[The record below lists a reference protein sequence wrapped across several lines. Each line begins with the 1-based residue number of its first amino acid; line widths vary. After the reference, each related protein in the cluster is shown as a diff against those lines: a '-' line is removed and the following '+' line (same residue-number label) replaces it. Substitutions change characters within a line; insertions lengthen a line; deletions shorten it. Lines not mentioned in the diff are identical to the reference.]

1 MAIADHPDLA
11 PYLAADDL
19 VQSDHPDIVETA
31 TTIAAGATD
40 TQTKAVRIFYWVRDH
55 IAYCIEGDRPALA
68 VLHDGRGVCV
78 TKALLHVALLRAAGV
93 PARLGHADYRSA
105 VLRQM
110 FPDAYMDRQPE
121 IYPLHTFAEVYLDG
135 EWRTCDA
142 TVDRDFAR
150 DLGFQLN
157 EFDGMHSTE
166 TMPGDINVVRRYA
179 STSGPE
185 MMQLYS
191 QALTEI
197 GVSHDELRRQYQLL
211 DIYVELRRLHRRI
224 ETVERVIVAKVTA

>member
-1 MAIADHPDLA
+1 MAIADHIDLA
-11 PYLAADDL
+11 RYLEADDL
-19 VQSDHPDIVETA
+19 VQSDHPDIVQAATA
-31 TTIAAGATD
+31 ITAGVTD

-68 VLHDGRGVCV
+68 VLRDGRGVCV

-93 PARLGHADYRSA
+93 PARLGHADYRST

-135 EWRTCDA
+135 DWRTCDA
-142 TVDRDFAR
+142 TVDQDFAR

-157 EFDGMHSTE
+157 EFDGIHSTQ
-166 TMPGDINVVRRYA
+166 TMPGDSNVVRRYA

-185 MMQLYS
+185 MMHLYS
-191 QALTEI
+191 QALEEI

-224 ETVERVIVAKVTA
+224 DTVERVIVAKVTE

>member
-1 MAIADHPDLA
+1 MAIADHIDLA
-11 PYLAADDL
+11 QYLAADDL
-19 VQSDHPDIVETA
+19 VQSDHPEIVQTA
-31 TTIAAGATD
+31 AAITAGVTD
-40 TQTKAVRIFYWVRDH
+40 TPTKAVRIFYWVRDR

-68 VLHDGRGVCV
+68 VLRDGRGVCV

-93 PARLGHADYRSA
+93 PARLGHADYRST

-110 FPDAYMDRQPE
+110 FPDAYMDRQPD
-121 IYPLHTFAEVYLDG
+121 IYPLHTFAEVFLDG

-150 DLGFQLN
+150 DLGFRLN
-157 EFDGMHSTE
+157 EFDGTRSTE
-166 TMPGDINVVRRYA
+166 TMPGDAHVVRRYSSA
-179 STSGPE
+179 SGPE
-185 MMQLYS
+185 MIGLYT
-191 QALTEI
+191 QALGEI

-224 ETVERVIVAKVTA
+224 ETVERIIVAKVTE

>member
-1 MAIADHPDLA
+1 MAIADHIDLA
-11 PYLAADDL
+11 QYLAADDL
-19 VQSDHPDIVETA
+19 VQSDHPEIVQTA
-31 TTIAAGATD
+31 AAITAGVTD
-40 TQTKAVRIFYWVRDH
+40 TPTKAVRIFYWVRDR

-68 VLHDGRGVCV
+68 VLRDGRGVCV

-93 PARLGHADYRSA
+93 PARLGHADYRST

-110 FPDAYMDRQPE
+110 FPDAYMDRQPD
-121 IYPLHTFAEVYLDG
+121 IYPLHTFAEVFLDG

-150 DLGFQLN
+150 DLGLRLN
-157 EFDGMHSTE
+157 EFDGTRSTE
-166 TMPGDINVVRRYA
+166 TMPGDAHVVRRYSSA
-179 STSGPE
+179 SGPE
-185 MMQLYS
+185 MMGLYT
-191 QALTEI
+191 QALGEI

-224 ETVERVIVAKVTA
+224 ETVERIIVAKVTE

>member
-1 MAIADHPDLA
+1 MAIADHIDLA
-11 PYLAADDL
+11 RYLEADDL
-19 VQSDHPDIVETA
+19 VQSDHPDIVQAA
-31 TTIAAGATD
+31 TTITAGVTD
-40 TQTKAVRIFYWVRDH
+40 IQTKAVRIFYWVRDH

-68 VLHDGRGVCV
+68 VLRDGRGVCV
-78 TKALLHVALLRAAGV
+78 TKALLHVALLRAVGV
-93 PARLGHADYRSA
+93 PARLGHADYRST

-157 EFDGMHSTE
+157 EFDGIHSTQ
-166 TMPGDINVVRRYA
+166 TMPGDSNVVRRYA

-185 MMQLYS
+185 MMHLYS
-191 QALTEI
+191 QALEEI

-224 ETVERVIVAKVTA
+224 DTVERVIVAKVTE

>member
-1 MAIADHPDLA
+1 MAIADHIDLA
-11 PYLAADDL
+11 QYLAADDL
-19 VQSDHPDIVETA
+19 VQSDHPEIVQTA
-31 TTIAAGATD
+31 AAITAGVTD
-40 TQTKAVRIFYWVRDH
+40 TPTKAVRIFYWVRDR

-68 VLHDGRGVCV
+68 VLRDGRGVCV

-93 PARLGHADYRSA
+93 PARLGHADYRST

-110 FPDAYMDRQPE
+110 FPDAYMDRQPD
-121 IYPLHTFAEVYLDG
+121 IYPLHTFAEVFLDG

-150 DLGFQLN
+150 DLGFRLN
-157 EFDGMHSTE
+157 EFDGTRSTE
-166 TMPGDINVVRRYA
+166 TMPGDAHVVRRYSSA
-179 STSGPE
+179 SGSE
-185 MMQLYS
+185 MIGLYT
-191 QALTEI
+191 QALGEI

-224 ETVERVIVAKVTA
+224 ETVERIIVAKVTE